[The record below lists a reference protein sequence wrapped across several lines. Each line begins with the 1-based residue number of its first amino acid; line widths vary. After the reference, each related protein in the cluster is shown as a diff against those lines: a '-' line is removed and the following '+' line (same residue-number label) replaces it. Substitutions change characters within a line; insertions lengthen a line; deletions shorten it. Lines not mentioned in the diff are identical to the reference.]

1 MAFGTLFM
9 WEWECRIQ
17 ALTGGL
23 CLSSSDMVY
32 ELVRLTRDL
41 ISMVPVNRLGTMTS
55 DTICDSLS

>member
-1 MAFGTLFM
+1 M